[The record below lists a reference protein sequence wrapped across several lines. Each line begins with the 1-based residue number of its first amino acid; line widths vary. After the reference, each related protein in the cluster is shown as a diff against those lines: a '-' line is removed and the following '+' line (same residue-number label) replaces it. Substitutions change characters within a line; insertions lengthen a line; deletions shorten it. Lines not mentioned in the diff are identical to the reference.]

1 MNTPSADATPVETS
15 PVLTEDSLLDGR
27 VRLRQPAE
35 GYRTAIDPVLLAAAI
50 PAMPGEQ
57 VADLGCGVASAGLC
71 LLRRAPQVRVVGL
84 ELQPQLGRL
93 GLENAKLNGMQD
105 RLAIHIGDVLS
116 PPDPVAPDSFDHV
129 MMNPP
134 YLDPAAARISQ
145 HEARRIATVEGEAG
159 LSAWVDCARGLLRPR
174 GSLTLIHRADR
185 LDAILA
191 VLSEDWGD
199 LAVLPLWPRR
209 DQPAKR
215 VIVQARKASAAP
227 LRLLPGLVLHDD
239 DGHYSPATEAVL
251 RAAAALPL

>member
-1 MNTPSADATPVETS
+1 MNAPSADATPLDES
-15 PVLTEDSLLDGR
+15 PELTEDSLLDGR

-35 GYRTAIDPVLLAAAI
+35 GYRTAIDPVLLAAAT
-50 PAMPGEQ
+50 PALPGDQ

-71 LLRRAPQVRVVGL
+71 LLQRVAEARLAGL
-84 ELQPQLGRL
+84 ELQPQLARL
-93 GLENAKLNGMQD
+93 AEENARLNGMQD
-105 RLAIHIGDVLS
+105 RLSVLIGDVLS
-116 PPDPVAPDSFDHV
+116 PPERFAAGSFDHV

-145 HEARRIATVEGEAG
+145 HEGRRIATVEGEAG

-191 VLSEDWGD
+191 VLSDDWGD

-239 DGHYSPATEAVL
+239 DGHYSPEAEAVL
-251 RAAAALPL
+251 RAAAALVL

>member
-1 MNTPSADATPVETS
+1 MNTTPADAVAL
-15 PVLTEDSLLDGR
+15 LTEDSLLDGR

-35 GYRTAIDPVLLAAAI
+35 GYRTAIDPVLLAAAT
-50 PAMPGEQ
+50 PVAVGDR
-57 VADLGCGVASAGLC
+57 VADLGCGVASASLC
-71 LLRRAPQVRVVGL
+71 LLHRVPEASLVGL
-84 ELQPQLGRL
+84 ELQPQLARL
-93 GLENAKLNGMQD
+93 GLENARLNGMQD
-105 RLAIHIGDVLS
+105 RLTVHIGDVLA
-116 PPDPVAPDSFDHV
+116 PPDKVLPDSFDHV

-159 LSAWVDCARGLLRPR
+159 LSAWVNCARSLLHPR

-185 LDAILA
+185 LNEILA

-215 VIVQARKASAAP
+215 VIVQARKASGAP

-239 DGHYSPATEAVL
+239 DGSYSPAAEAVL
-251 RAAAALPL
+251 RAAKALAL